1 MNATKTALILGA
13 AGAALASAL
22 VLHAAAPTSSP
33 SARHEPAPAPLAAC
47 GTPAASHTQ
56 QKLDHGTLSGALSA
70 GKLAQ
75 GGGGEVHASFE
86 IATDRVA
93 DAQRPPLDLAVVID
107 RSGSMDGDRLDHA
120 KSAAR
125 GIVDKL
131 GEQDHVALIQYD
143 DQAQVVIGSLAMD
156 ASGKQTIDHA
166 LDAMVT
172 GGSTN
177 LEAGLELGRKEVER
191 VYKSGEASRLILLSD
206 GRANVGIV
214 DPKQIASTA
223 RDAANHGVRVTAVG
237 LGLDFNEDLME
248 GIAEAGRGNYHYV
261 KEASDLDKV
270 IAGELAS
277 VQATVATNVELHL
290 VPPCAGAQIAVVHG
304 YESRKDATGIVVPM
318 SDLFG
323 GDDRKILVSLRVPDG
338 MTGAIGAVNAE
349 LVYRDTKDGT
359 SHTTPLALGVEITND
374 NAAAI
379 ASVDQDV
386 MAQAMKVEAAESMR
400 EAAQAYDR
408 GDQAG
413 AAQILT
419 TASHHI
425 ETKGAMYKIAPAKTA
440 APIADLDAMKKD
452 TVDLKPGSY
461 QAQDMVKATKAKAR
475 AMAKH

>member
-13 AGAALASAL
+13 AGAALAGAL
-22 VLHAAAPTSSP
+22 VLHAATPTATPSSP
-33 SARHEPAPAPLAAC
+33 TEPAPAPTMAC
-47 GTPAASHTQ
+47 GTPAAPHTQ
-56 QKLDHGTLSGALSA
+56 VKLDHGTLSGALSA
-70 GKLAQ
+70 GKLAV

-86 IATDRVA
+86 IATDRVN

-131 GEQDHVALIQYD
+131 DAQDHVALIQYD
-143 DQAQVVIGSLAMD
+143 DSAQVVVGSLAMD
-156 ASGKQTIDHA
+156 ATGKQTIDHA
-166 LDAMVT
+166 IAAMFT

-191 VYKSGEASRLILLSD
+191 VYKTGEASRLILLSD
-206 GRANVGIV
+206 GRANVGVV
-214 DPKQIASTA
+214 DPKQIAESA
-223 RDAANHGVRVTAVG
+223 RDAANHGVRVTSVG
-237 LGLDFNEDLME
+237 IGLDFNEDLME

-261 KEASDLDKV
+261 KDASDLDKV

-290 VPPCAGAQIAVVHG
+290 EPPCAGAQITAVHG
-304 YESRKDATGIVVPM
+304 YESHKDATGLVVPM

-323 GDDRKILVSLRVPDG
+323 GDDRKILVSLRLPDG
-338 MTGAIGAVNAE
+338 MTGNIGAVNAQ

-359 SHTTPLALGVEITND
+359 PRTKNLTLGVEVTND

-413 AAQILT
+413 ASQILT

-425 ETKGAMYKIAPAKTA
+425 AAKGAMYKIAPAKTA
-440 APIADLDAMKKD
+440 APIADLTAMQKD
-452 TVDLKPGSY
+452 TVDLKPGSS

-475 AMAKH
+475 AMTKR